1 MLNKN
6 LFNDPKDHTIAQLR
20 MAIKNF
26 KKYDAGR
33 RQYYSDML
41 KEHAWMKERL
51 DHAILLDLDEDPND
65 MERALLN
72 LQQKLKDSK
81 AKHKEQTKQIND
93 LTTAL
98 THYRIFSELT
108 PDELREWKSNLE
120 LAKHEQKLLKAQA
133 DNERLLKANSE
144 LAAQLEQLR
153 RTSVIA

>member
-20 MAIKNF
+20 MAIKSF

-41 KEHAWMKERL
+41 KEHTWMKESL
-51 DHAILLDLDEDPND
+51 DHAILLDPDEDPND

-72 LQQKLKDSK
+72 MQQKLKDSK
-81 AKHKEQTKQIND
+81 AKHKEQVKQIDD
-93 LTTAL
+93 LTAAL
-98 THYRIFSELT
+98 THYRIFSELSQ
-108 PDELREWKSNLE
+108 DELKEWKADLE
-120 LAKHEQKLLKAQA
+120 LTRHEQKLLKALA
-133 DNERLLKANSE
+133 DNDRLLKANSE

-153 RTSVIA
+153 RTATA

>member
-51 DHAILLDLDEDPND
+51 DHAILLDPDEDPND
-65 MERALLN
+65 MECAT
-72 LQQKLKDSK
+72 QYAAETKHSK

-93 LTTAL
+93 LTAAL

-108 PDELREWKSNLE
+108 PDELKEWKSNLE

-153 RTSVIA
+153 RTAVNA